1 MDAMDN
7 APAPAP
13 DHRRR
18 MTTLLGLLASEEA
31 QETLAQRLGRPRLA
45 YELACAWFDDV
56 YVPSERYM
64 DGLKGDLSSDA
75 AETFRD
81 AFDPVEAAAMERF
94 HRFFELRID
103 MLPDP
108 SLASRRIPID
118 DRWRSLMKDAGY
130 LLEDLGGGPEDFR
143 RRIAESGGLDDVI
156 RTATGSPDTG
166 PSPPAPR

>member
-1 MDAMDN
+1 MGD
-7 APAPAP
+7 APAATP

-18 MTTLLGLLASEEA
+18 IATLLGLLTSEEA
-31 QETLAQRLGRPRLA
+31 QETLSQRLGRPRLA

-64 DGLKGDLSSDA
+64 DGLKGDLAPEA

-81 AFDPVEAAAMERF
+81 AFDPVELAAMERF

-103 MLPDP
+103 MLPDAMI
-108 SLASRRIPID
+108 ASRCIPVD

-130 LLEDLGGGPEDFR
+130 LLEDIGGNAENFR
-143 RRIAESGGLDDVI
+143 RRLAESGDASGEIAAII
-156 RTATGSPDTG
+156 RIAT
-166 PSPPAPR
+166 

>member
-1 MDAMDN
+1 MPKPL
-7 APAPAP
+7 APSP

-18 MTTLLGLLASEEA
+18 VATLLGLLTSEEA
-31 QETLAQRLGRPRLA
+31 QETMSQRLGRSRLA

-64 DGLKGDLSSDA
+64 DGLKGDMAPEA

-81 AFDPVEAAAMERF
+81 AFDPVELAAMERF

-103 MLPDP
+103 MLPDAMI
-108 SLASRRIPID
+108 ASRCIPVD

-130 LLEDLGGGPEDFR
+130 LLEDIGGNAENFR
-143 RRIAESGGLDDVI
+143 PRVAESGGVSEEIAAII
-156 RTATGSPDTG
+156 RIAT
-166 PSPPAPR
+166 

>member
-1 MDAMDN
+1 MQNNADN
-7 APAPAP
+7 PLAPTP

-18 MTTLLGLLASEEA
+18 MTTLLGLLASEDA
-31 QETLAQRLGRPRLA
+31 QETLAKRFARPQLA

-64 DGLKGDLSSDA
+64 DGLKGDLSSEV

-81 AFDPVEAAAMERF
+81 AFDPVEIAAMERF

-103 MLPDP
+103 MLSPAL
-108 SLASRRIPID
+108 LASRRIPVD

-130 LLEDLGGGPEDFR
+130 LLEDLGGAKDLQR
-143 RRIAESGGLDDVI
+143 RLAESEDLAEVI
-156 RTATGSPDTG
+156 RTAT
-166 PSPPAPR
+166 

>member
-1 MDAMDN
+1 MPKPL
-7 APAPAP
+7 APSP

-18 MTTLLGLLASEEA
+18 VATLLGLLTSEEA
-31 QETLAQRLGRPRLA
+31 QETMSQRLGRSRLA

-64 DGLKGDLSSDA
+64 DGLKGDMAPEA

-81 AFDPVEAAAMERF
+81 AFDPVELAAMERF

-103 MLPDP
+103 MLPDAMI
-108 SLASRRIPID
+108 ASRCIPMD

-130 LLEDLGGGPEDFR
+130 LLEDIGGNAENFR
-143 RRIAESGGLDDVI
+143 RRLAESGDVSGEIAAII
-156 RTATGSPDTG
+156 RIAT
-166 PSPPAPR
+166 

>member
-1 MDAMDN
+1 MPKPL
-7 APAPAP
+7 APSP

-18 MTTLLGLLASEEA
+18 IATLLGLLTSEEA
-31 QETLAQRLGRPRLA
+31 QETMSQRLGRSRLA

-64 DGLKGDLSSDA
+64 DGLKGDMAPEA

-81 AFDPVEAAAMERF
+81 AFDPVELAAMERF

-103 MLPDP
+103 MLPDAMI
-108 SLASRRIPID
+108 ASRCIPVD

-130 LLEDLGGGPEDFR
+130 LLEDIGGNAENFR
-143 RRIAESGGLDDVI
+143 PRVTESGGVSEEIAAII
-156 RTATGSPDTG
+156 RIAT
-166 PSPPAPR
+166 